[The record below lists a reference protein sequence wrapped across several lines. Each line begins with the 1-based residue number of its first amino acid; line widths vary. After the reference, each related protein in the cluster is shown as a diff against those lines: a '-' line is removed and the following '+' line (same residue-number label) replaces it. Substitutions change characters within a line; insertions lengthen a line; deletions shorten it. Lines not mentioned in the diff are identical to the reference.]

1 MLVTMAIV
9 PFVAALV
16 GYLNPRIRNVET
28 ELPDANV
35 KPAPKPE
42 PQPETAAKEVP
53 DQAAAQA

>member
-1 MLVTMAIV
+1 M
-9 PFVAALV
+9 AALV
-16 GYLNPRIRNVET
+16 GFLNPRVRNVEA

-35 KPAPKPE
+35 KPAPKPEPQPE